1 MATLK
6 DKLRIVGAVDFSI
19 CLIWL
24 TSAICCLVEGV
35 HLLFVM
41 VDLTEENLTLT
52 KQIMSSLQKAYS
64 FMDKENV
71 VNVST
76 QMGQLQ
82 QEEILNNMKITVNS
96 VQLFFLSFGFLILS
110 IIQVLNVNN
119 LFKATRANSEEDEVC
134 KELQEWLKWNLFA
147 SGITLF
153 AAVLV
158 SFHSFSQDP
167 NEDETFWEFYIFW
180 GLALVYLIEGGI
192 VKYFLS
198 EGKILPWQNLT
209 RMNRNNCPRVHT
221 VAV

>member
-6 DKLRIVGAVDFSI
+6 DKLRIVGAVDLSI

-24 TSAICCLVEGV
+24 TSAICCLVEGI

-52 KQIMSSLQKAYS
+52 KQIISSLQKAYS

-71 VNVST
+71 VNIST

-82 QEEILNNMKITVNS
+82 QEEIVNNMKITVNS
-96 VQLFFLSFGFLILS
+96 VQLLFLSFGFLILS
-110 IIQVLNVNN
+110 MIQVLNVNK
-119 LFKATRANSEEDEVC
+119 LFKATRANSEEDEVR
-134 KELQEWLKWNLFA
+134 KELQEWLRWNLFA
-147 SGITLF
+147 SGITLV

-158 SFHSFSQDP
+158 SFHSISQYP
-167 NEDETFWEFYIFW
+167 NEDETMWGFYIFW
-180 GLALVYLIEGGI
+180 GLALIYLIEGGI

-198 EGKILPWQNLT
+198 EDKTTPWKNLIGAKRNSTT
-209 RMNRNNCPRVHT
+209 RIHT
-221 VAV
+221 IAI